1 MTQLTTNGFTRTRL
15 DEREEQLKASAQ
27 AIFGND
33 ADLGS
38 DTMDGQHV
46 GLFAER
52 IADLDELAETVWN
65 SFDPDGATGQSL
77 SRLVKLNGIERNEG
91 AYSLVTLT
99 LTGTPNTPIAARSVV
114 SNAQGTVLVYT
125 TEEVTLDGTGNATVL
140 ASPEKMGTIEAG
152 ANTLTVIRSPSFGWD
167 TVTNNSPMIA
177 GKVRETDEQLRIRRR
192 QSVSIANN
200 NVVDG
205 LWSALMELD
214 NVLEVSVLE
223 NVSDSVDSNGL
234 PPHSI
239 HCVVLG
245 GNDADIAKIIWQR
258 KTAGC
263 TIDGQTSVTV
273 QDIQGHD
280 QVVKFTRP
288 TLVPIDVYLNI
299 SQRLG
304 YHSNTNNQI
313 KSALVSWFA
322 ENISNGEEV
331 RLFNLYAPINTVGGF
346 VVNDLQIARHG
357 QPLIEQNLAMA
368 FYERATL
375 DIGNIN
381 IVVV

>member
-1 MTQLTTNGFTRTRL
+1 MTQLTNNGFVRTRL
-15 DEREEQLKASAQ
+15 DEREEQLKAAAQ

-33 ADLGS
+33 VDLGS
-38 DTMDGQHV
+38 DTMDGQHL

-52 IADLDELAETVWN
+52 IADLDELAEATWN
-65 SFDPDGATGQSL
+65 SFDPDGAKGQSL
-77 SRLVKLNGIERNEG
+77 ARLVKLNGIEWNEG

-99 LTGTPNTPIAARSVV
+99 LTGTPNTPIAARSMV
-114 SNAQGTVLVYT
+114 SNPQGTVLVYT
-125 TEEVTLDGTGNATVL
+125 ASEVILDGLGQATVQ
-140 ASPEKMGTIEAG
+140 ASPEKMGTIEAA

-167 TVTNNSPMIA
+167 AVTNNSPMIA

-200 NVVDG
+200 NVIDG

-223 NVSDSVDSNGL
+223 NDSDVVDSNGL
-234 PPHSI
+234 PKHSI

-245 GNDADIAKIIWQR
+245 GADADIARIIWQR

-263 TIDGQTSVTV
+263 TIDGQTSVVV

-280 QVVKFTRP
+280 QIVKFTRP
-288 TLVPIDVYLNI
+288 TLVPIDIYLNI

-304 YHSNTNNQI
+304 YHSGTNNNT
-313 KSALVSWFA
+313 KTALVSWFSD
-322 ENISNGEEV
+322 NISNGQEV
-331 RLFNLYAPINTVGGF
+331 RLFNLYAPINTVSGF

-357 QPLIEQNLAMA
+357 QPLLEQNLAMA

-375 DIGNIN
+375 DIANIN
-381 IVVV
+381 IVVT